1 MKRIV
6 FLHVASRIP
15 DFFMHPVRFN
25 RRALR
30 NHGYEVRIETDPS
43 PRRLEADILCLSA
56 KYFSTWWTPRREDV
70 FRFVEKS
77 RDYASK
83 IIWLDDS
90 DSTGVTHF
98 ELLPHLDLYLKKQLL
113 KDRTLYTKPLYG
125 DRIFTDY
132 YHREFG
138 ITDATPYQSELLD
151 LSLAHKLRVSWH
163 IGLGDMAGDILP
175 RPVKWLRTKLPPS
188 YPSRYSPLNGARP
201 LDVMFRGSRK
211 YGRKT
216 VSFHRERIGE
226 ILDGMDGLNTA
237 LAGFVSIRQYIRETK
252 QSKIVVSPFGWG
264 EIGVRDFQAWMYGAA
279 LMKPDMSHMETWPDV
294 FKPDETYYPIQWSLE
309 DLESGVR
316 ELLADDAKWRALAEQ
331 GRKAYA
337 RMVSGQGMKEFR
349 DHFVELMGA
358 QEDSTC

>member
-1 MKRIV
+1 M
-6 FLHVASRIP
+6 
-15 DFFMHPVRFN
+15 
-25 RRALR
+25 
-30 NHGYEVRIETDPS
+30 
-43 PRRLEADILCLSA
+43 
-56 KYFSTWWTPRREDV
+56 
-70 FRFVEKS
+70 
-77 RDYASK
+77 
-83 IIWLDDS
+83 
-90 DSTGVTHF
+90 
-98 ELLPHLDLYLKKQLL
+98 
-113 KDRTLYTKPLYG
+113 
-125 DRIFTDY
+125 
-132 YHREFG
+132 
-138 ITDATPYQSELLD
+138 
-151 LSLAHKLRVSWH
+151 
-163 IGLGDMAGDILP
+163 
-175 RPVKWLRTKLPPS
+175 
-188 YPSRYSPLNGARP
+188 
-201 LDVMFRGSRK
+201 
-211 YGRKT
+211 
-216 VSFHRERIGE
+216 
-226 ILDGMDGLNTA
+226 DGMDGLNTA